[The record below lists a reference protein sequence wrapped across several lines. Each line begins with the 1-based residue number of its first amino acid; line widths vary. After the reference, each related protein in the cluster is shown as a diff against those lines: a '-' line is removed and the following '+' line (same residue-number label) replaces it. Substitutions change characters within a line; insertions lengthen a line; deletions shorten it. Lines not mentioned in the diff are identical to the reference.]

1 MDINQLIIKKE
12 QEFKENKFIQ
22 FSDKVIEQFRINE
35 IEKIIAH
42 FKGHTLMKL
51 PPSEI
56 EFFNWLKNNDNAVW
70 IDIWGEEDNL
80 YLVSVDFLKQF
91 LKEKNG
97 FPICDLE
104 NKANYY
110 FTVKHIKP
118 DGLAQM
124 EKIILKTERN
134 EKLDI
139 DELLLFE
146 LHIAPIDIWHFCYRY
161 KLPLAD
167 IKNLVSDMVFK
178 NWIVHLPESEDLLKY
193 IDI

>member
-1 MDINQLIIKKE
+1 MNLEKLISQKE
-12 QEFKENKFIQ
+12 ADFKNNNYIQ
-22 FSDKVIEQFRINE
+22 FSDKEIEQLRLDE
-35 IEKIIAH
+35 IEDIISH

-51 PPSEI
+51 PPAEI
-56 EFFNWLKNNDNAVW
+56 EFFEWLKKNDNAVW
-70 IDIWGEEDNL
+70 QDIWGEDDNL
-80 YLVSVDFLKQF
+80 YQVSIDFLAQF

-104 NKANYY
+104 NRENYY

-124 EKIILKTERN
+124 EKIIDKTEKQK
-134 EKLDI
+134 KLSI

-161 KLPLAD
+161 KLPIINVKTL
-167 IKNLVSDMVFK
+167 ISDMVYK
-178 NWIVHLPESEDLLKY
+178 GWIVHLPLSEDLLKY